1 MQVRVP
7 TLQGEGDLPLDSGYV
22 WADIMNGP
30 HTIVEYFAEHDRYRC
45 GYCGQKDTNYSHVM
59 WAHQMSVQDYQDLI
73 DRGWRRS
80 GKTVYKP
87 TMNMMCCPHYTIR
100 CRALDYKLNK
110 SHKKQIKRV
119 NRYLIHGIKPGK
131 DEDQELDDKL
141 KSKKHDDSQDSKP
154 QPINSHL
161 GEDLEERTGSSCSNG
176 ERGKSVKHIPKP
188 GSGADPNKPKCR
200 KAKEIRAEKKAM
212 KMSLDDK
219 IASKKSPK
227 QNAEKSLEELLTE
240 PDRAE
245 NPAHKL
251 ELRLVRSSPKSD
263 AFKQSFDASH
273 GVYKHYQMSVHKDPP
288 SKPNKGQYT
297 RFLCDSPLA
306 IKLCRSAPLS
316 QAFRQSFK
324 SSYGVYRKYQ
334 MCVHKDKPEDCG
346 MGGFQGFLVDSPLQE
361 QHGANA
367 PTQGYGSFHQQYWL
381 DGKIVAV
388 GVVDILPTCL
398 SSVYL
403 YYDPDYSFLGLGVYS
418 ALREIMFV
426 RELQRSAPALQY
438 YYMGFYIHSCP
449 KMKYKAQFS
458 PSDLVC
464 PESYHWVP
472 VQHCLPKLDASPYS
486 RLSETEAV
494 DKNKDIDINQVL
506 VLNSRKVLPYALYK
520 MMNSQASD
528 EETVKEYAGF
538 VGKTCAERMFLVR
551 Q

>member
-1 MQVRVP
+1 M
-7 TLQGEGDLPLDSGYV
+7 SGP
-22 WADIMNGP
+22 N
-30 HTIVEYFAEHDRYRC
+30 TIVEYFAEHDKYRC

-80 GKTVYKP
+80 GKTIYKP

-100 CRALDYKLNK
+100 CRALDFKMSK

-131 DEDQELDDKL
+131 DDDQELEDGSKDK
-141 KSKKHDDSQDSKP
+141 KEDGSQVSQSKP
-154 QPINSHL
+154 TNTHS
-161 GEDLEERTGSSCSNG
+161 GADMAERTGGSCSL
-176 ERGKSVKHIPKP
+176 EEGKTSAKHVPKP

-200 KAKEIRAEKKAM
+200 KAKELRAERKAM

-219 IASKKSPK
+219 IVPKKQPK
-227 QNAEKSLEELLTE
+227 QNAEKTLEELLTE

-251 ELRLVRSSPKSD
+251 E
-263 AFKQSFDASH
+263 
-273 GVYKHYQMSVHKDPP
+273 
-288 SKPNKGQYT
+288 
-297 RFLCDSPLA
+297 
-306 IKLCRSAPLS
+306 IKLCRSEPRS
-316 QAFRQSFK
+316 QAFLQSFQ
-324 SSYGVYRKYQ
+324 SSHAVFRKYQ
-334 MCVHKDKPEDCG
+334 MSVHKDKPEDCDLK
-346 MGGFQGFLVDSPLQE
+346 GFEGFLVDSPLQE
-361 QHGANA
+361 QHGEGA
-367 PTQGYGSFHQQYWL
+367 PSQGYGSFHQQYWL

-388 GVVDILPTCL
+388 GVIDILPTCV

-403 YYDPDYSFLGLGVYS
+403 YYDTDYSFLGLGVYS

-426 RELQRSAPALQY
+426 RELQRTASALQY

-449 KMKYKAQFS
+449 KMKYKAQFF

-464 PESYHWVP
+464 PESYQWVP
-472 VQHCLPKLDASPYS
+472 VQQCLPKLDASPYS
-486 RLSETEAV
+486 RLSEPGAE
-494 DKNKDIDINQVL
+494 DKNKDIDIHQVL
-506 VLNSRKVLPYALYK
+506 VLYNRKVLPYALYK
-520 MMNSQASD
+520 MMNREATD
-528 EETVKEYAGF
+528 EENVTEYAGF

>member
-1 MQVRVP
+1 MTKLYELFQVI
-7 TLQGEGDLPLDSGYV
+7 
-22 WADIMNGP
+22 IMEGP
-30 HTIVEYFAEHDRYRC
+30 HSIVEYFAEHDRYRC

-87 TMNMMCCPHYTIR
+87 TMNVMCCPHYTIR
-100 CRALDYKLNK
+100 CRALDFKLSK

-131 DEDQELDDKL
+131 EEDQEEDEA
-141 KSKKHDDSQDSKP
+141 SKTKKTSKNDESQDSVNQTQSQVP
-154 QPINSHL
+154 PA
-161 GEDLEERTGSSCSNG
+161 ERASSSGSRQEGN
-176 ERGKSVKHIPKP
+176 KTPVKNTPKP

-200 KAKEIRAEKKAM
+200 KAKEIRAERKAM
-212 KMSLDDK
+212 KMSVGDK
-219 IASKKSPK
+219 IAPKKEPK
-227 QNAEKSLEELLTE
+227 PNTEKSLEELLTE
-240 PDRAE
+240 PDQAE

-251 ELRLVRSSPKSD
+251 ELRLVRSSPRSE

-288 SKPNKGQYT
+288 SKPNKGQFT

-306 IKLCRSAPLS
+306 IKLCRSAPVS

-324 SSYGVYRKYQ
+324 ASYGVYRKYQ
-334 MCVHKDKPEDCG
+334 MSVHKDKPQDCDIRG
-346 MGGFQGFLVDSPLQE
+346 YQGFLVDSPLQE
-361 QHGANA
+361 QHGANV
-367 PTQGYGSFHQQYWL
+367 PSQGYGSFHQQYWL
-381 DGKIVAV
+381 DGNIIAV

-426 RELQRSAPALQY
+426 RELQRSATALQY

-449 KMKYKAQFS
+449 KMKYKAQFH

-464 PESYHWVP
+464 PESYQWVP
-472 VQHCLPKLDASPYS
+472 MPQCLPKLDASPYA
-486 RLSETEAV
+486 RLSEPGAE
-494 DKNKDIDINQVL
+494 DKNKDIDVNQVL

-520 MMNSQASD
+520 MLNTDASD
-528 EETVKEYAGF
+528 EESVKEYAGF

>member
-1 MQVRVP
+1 M
-7 TLQGEGDLPLDSGYV
+7 GE
-22 WADIMNGP
+22 P

-59 WAHQMSVQDYQDLI
+59 WAHQMSAQDYQDLI

-100 CRALDYKLNK
+100 CRALDFKLNK

-131 DEDQELDDKL
+131 EEDQEVEASDTKKGS
-141 KSKKHDDSQDSKP
+141 KSEESQTSQEQPSRKASSSSHDQSQA
-154 QPINSHL
+154 
-161 GEDLEERTGSSCSNG
+161 
-176 ERGKSVKHIPKP
+176 SVKATPKP
-188 GSGADPNKPKCR
+188 GAGADPNKPKCR

-212 KMSLDDK
+212 KISLDDNVVP
-219 IASKKSPK
+219 KKHSK
-227 QNAEKSLEELLTE
+227 QNSEKSLEELLTE
-240 PDRAE
+240 PDHVE

-251 ELRLVRSSPKSD
+251 ELRLVRSSPRSD
-263 AFKQSFDASH
+263 GFNQSFDESH
-273 GVYKHYQMSVHKDPP
+273 KLYKHYQMTVHKDPP
-288 SKPNKGQYT
+288 SKPNRGQYT

-306 IKLCRSAPLS
+306 
-316 QAFRQSFK
+316 
-324 SSYGVYRKYQ
+324 
-334 MCVHKDKPEDCG
+334 
-346 MGGFQGFLVDSPLQE
+346 E
-361 QHGANA
+361 QHGVDI
-367 PTQGYGSFHQQYWL
+367 PSQGYGSFHQQYWL
-381 DGKIVAV
+381 DGKIIAV

-403 YYDPDYSFLGLGVYS
+403 YYDPDYSFLSLGVYS

-426 RELQRSAPALQY
+426 RELHRSAPALQY

-464 PESYHWVP
+464 PESYQWVP
-472 VQHCLPKLDASPYS
+472 VPQSLPKLDVSPYA
-486 RLSETEAV
+486 RLSEPAAE
-494 DKNKDIDINQVL
+494 DKNKNIDLNQVL
-506 VLNSRKVLPYALYK
+506 VLNNRKVLPYALYK
-520 MMNSQASD
+520 MLNSDASD
-528 EETVKEYAGF
+528 EETVKEYASF